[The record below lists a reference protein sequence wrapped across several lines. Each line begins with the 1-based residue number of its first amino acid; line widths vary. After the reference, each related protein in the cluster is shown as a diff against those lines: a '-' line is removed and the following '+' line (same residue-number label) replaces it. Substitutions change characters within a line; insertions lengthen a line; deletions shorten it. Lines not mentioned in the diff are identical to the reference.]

1 MGYVPDSLKKAFRT
15 RLGRTVYDG
24 GGITP
29 DIEVEPKYYSRP
41 VISLIYSK
49 VISDYAITYYN
60 THDSIAPAGEFL
72 LTDEEYADFVQFAA
86 RKEFDARTESQ
97 IEMERVLEAAEREG
111 LDSTLDGLKEE
122 TDGLLER
129 ISLTKEDFLEANKST
144 VKSLLEDE
152 IALKFYLRAGGAE
165 SALRQDSQLQQALDQ
180 WDGTIPVQQSDPET
194 EEQVG

>member
-1 MGYVPDSLKKAFRT
+1 MS
-15 RLGRTVYDG
+15 
-24 GGITP
+24 
-29 DIEVEPKYYSRP
+29 S
-41 VISLIYSK
+41 
-49 VISDYAITYYN
+49 
-60 THDSIAPAGEFL
+60 

-122 TDGLLER
+122 MDGLLER

-165 SALRQDSQLQQALDQ
+165 SALRQDSQLPRSA
-180 WDGTIPVQQSDPET
+180 GTLERHYSGPGLPGSLRNRSVKMMFFMAFYAINIIFVVKCFNNENERGVHIIDRIT
-194 EEQVG
+194 H

>member
-1 MGYVPDSLKKAFRT
+1 MS
-15 RLGRTVYDG
+15 
-24 GGITP
+24 
-29 DIEVEPKYYSRP
+29 S
-41 VISLIYSK
+41 
-49 VISDYAITYYN
+49 
-60 THDSIAPAGEFL
+60 AGEFL
-72 LTDEEYADFVQFAA
+72 LTDEEYADFVRFAA
-86 RKEFDARTESQ
+86 QKEFDARTESQ

-122 TDGLLER
+122 MDGLLER

-165 SALRQDSQLQQALDQ
+165 SALRQDSQLQQALEQ

-194 EEQVG
+194 DE

>member
-1 MGYVPDSLKKAFRT
+1 M
-15 RLGRTVYDG
+15 
-24 GGITP
+24 
-29 DIEVEPKYYSRP
+29 
-41 VISLIYSK
+41 
-49 VISDYAITYYN
+49 
-60 THDSIAPAGEFL
+60 
-72 LTDEEYADFVQFAA
+72 QFAA

-122 TDGLLER
+122 MDGLLER

-165 SALRQDSQLQQALDQ
+165 SALRQDSQLILENTCLRAV
-180 WDGTIPVQQSDPET
+180 TVM
-194 EEQVG
+194 